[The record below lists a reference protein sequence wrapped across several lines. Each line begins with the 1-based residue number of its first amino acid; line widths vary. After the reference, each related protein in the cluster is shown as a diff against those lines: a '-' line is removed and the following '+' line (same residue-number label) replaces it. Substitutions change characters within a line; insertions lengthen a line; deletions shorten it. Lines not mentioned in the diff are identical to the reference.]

1 MRTNL
6 TYVAIGNQYTVLQ
19 TTVYMREQICQ
30 SMDSEAIEVLCNTLE
45 LHLETWKT
53 ESETERL

>member
-19 TTVYMREQICQ
+19 TTVYMRKQICQ
-30 SMDSEAIEVLCNTLE
+30 GMDSEAIDALWTTLE
-45 LHLETWKT
+45 LQLETWKT